1 MLLGYKED
9 TLREFI
15 KLQQEEKEELEFKQ
29 MMEKHD
35 KELQIQQ
42 VMKCIN
48 VSICQYPFNLYFVV
62 CFPSGVLDYAVETLQ
77 LKRRNP
83 MLKALKLLQ

>member
-1 MLLGYKED
+1 
-9 TLREFI
+9 
-15 KLQQEEKEELEFKQ
+15 

-48 VSICQYPFNLYFVV
+48 VSIYQYPFNLYFVV

-83 MLKALKLLQ
+83 MLKALKLLQWYQMVWQFEYKG

>member
-1 MLLGYKED
+1 
-9 TLREFI
+9 
-15 KLQQEEKEELEFKQ
+15 

-83 MLKALKLLQ
+83 MLKALKTASVISNGLTIWIQGIVPD